1 MTRRLRPNSTSAM
14 SQGGFTLLEVCVA
27 LAILTV
33 GMIGVI
39 QMYFFGLDKLRTV
52 NEAAIARTLVQ
63 NEIEYLRALPFS
75 ELKNGYF
82 ESFTSQSLKDAG
94 LLNAV
99 GSVSV
104 RDVPGFEGRLKE
116 VQVALRWTGEYGRVI
131 EQQATT
137 LIAEKGGAAR
147 DGTRAPQ

>member
-1 MTRRLRPNSTSAM
+1 M